1 MAIISARPKRLYNPF
16 VASIM
21 FVVSPLLAL
30 PLIIRG
36 IYERRWSANVLFCIF
51 LGLIAYLTVPYADL
65 YRHYNDYQNAKGTSV
80 IDFFS
85 NLNNVINWF
94 VGFIYVLMASL
105 KIPFDFFRLVQLP
118 VCFYLLTKIF
128 DYQIKTSKRRYNY
141 HEVFLRYIILY
152 LFFDFLFTVL
162 GVRFGLGLCLFLY
175 GSHLYLDKQKRSGV
189 IIYSFFAAIVHSAF
203 AFYSII
209 IFALYTLKS
218 NRKRTIGIIIILF
231 LLYNVLF
238 ETFSFLLGVRA
249 DWYFQGADGDYD
261 NSFSA
266 MTGIGSIIYIGMK
279 LSVLPFV
286 YVLFSTKNII
296 SKWQRYGYSWFI
308 ITVVFITNPLMLQR
322 SLWGFMAM
330 GVYLL
335 ISMEEFCQ
343 FKKRLIRLVVL
354 CGVLFTVFNSMNT
367 YGVFL
372 FSRYYRIAYPLPIIL
387 SEQYEEEWMNIH
399 IIGWGNEIK

>member
-1 MAIISARPKRLYNPF
+1 
-16 VASIM
+16 
-21 FVVSPLLAL
+21 
-30 PLIIRG
+30 
-36 IYERRWSANVLFCIF
+36 
-51 LGLIAYLTVPYADL
+51 
-65 YRHYNDYQNAKGTSV
+65 
-80 IDFFS
+80 
-85 NLNNVINWF
+85 
-94 VGFIYVLMASL
+94 
-105 KIPFDFFRLVQLP
+105 
-118 VCFYLLTKIF
+118 
-128 DYQIKTSKRRYNY
+128 
-141 HEVFLRYIILY
+141 
-152 LFFDFLFTVL
+152 
-162 GVRFGLGLCLFLY
+162 
-175 GSHLYLDKQKRSGV
+175 
-189 IIYSFFAAIVHSAF
+189 
-203 AFYSII
+203 
-209 IFALYTLKS
+209 
-218 NRKRTIGIIIILF
+218 
-231 LLYNVLF
+231 
-238 ETFSFLLGVRA
+238 
-249 DWYFQGADGDYD
+249 
-261 NSFSA
+261 
-266 MTGIGSIIYIGMK
+266 MK